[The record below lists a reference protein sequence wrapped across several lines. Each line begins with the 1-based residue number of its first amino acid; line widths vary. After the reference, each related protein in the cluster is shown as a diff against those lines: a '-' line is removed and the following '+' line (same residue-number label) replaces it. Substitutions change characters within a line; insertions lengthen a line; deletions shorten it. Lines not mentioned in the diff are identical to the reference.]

1 MRRTRCWMPRR
12 TRVVV
17 VAAAAAMVV
26 KFKIQVAVIKAN
38 EWSLMRHV

>member
-12 TRVVV
+12 TRVVEV
-17 VAAAAAMVV
+17 AAAAMVV

>member
-17 VAAAAAMVV
+17 VVAAAMVV
-26 KFKIQVAVIKAN
+26 KFKIQLVVIKAK